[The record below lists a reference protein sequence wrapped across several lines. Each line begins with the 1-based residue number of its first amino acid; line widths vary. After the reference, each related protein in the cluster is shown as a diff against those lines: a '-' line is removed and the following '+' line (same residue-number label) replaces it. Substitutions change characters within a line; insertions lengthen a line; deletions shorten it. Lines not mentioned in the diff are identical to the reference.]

1 MRPDEETILSSDLPR
16 AVELLA
22 EACEAKSIHYALIGG
37 LALVVRARPRFTQD
51 VDLLIDVPQLVLSG
65 LLDDLQE
72 AGFEFE
78 TVKVIRQYVDEHFTA
93 IRFGSVQIDWLKPV
107 LPLYSRVLADA
118 SLQPWTTG
126 RPIRVATAE
135 GLILTKMSA
144 FRAQDQ
150 ADIEALLAANRDSL
164 DVGLIRREWS
174 AVAVGED
181 ERTQWLE
188 RAIARVIPPSK

>member
-1 MRPDEETILSSDLPR
+1 M
-16 AVELLA
+16 
-22 EACEAKSIHYALIGG
+22 
-37 LALVVRARPRFTQD
+37 
-51 VDLLIDVPQLVLSG
+51 PQLVLSG

-135 GLILTKMSA
+135 GLILTKMAA